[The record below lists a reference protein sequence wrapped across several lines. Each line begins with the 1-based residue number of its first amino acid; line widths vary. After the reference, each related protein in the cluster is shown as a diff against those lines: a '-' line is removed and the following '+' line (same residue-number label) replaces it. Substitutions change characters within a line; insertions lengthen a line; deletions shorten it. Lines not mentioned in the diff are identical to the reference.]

1 MKKNIVI
8 AIVVFAVT
16 AGVYLLTA
24 HLLRKVDP
32 PHTAY
37 FNYLADAFLQGRT
50 YLVNPPKTADLT
62 QFGGRWY
69 VPFLPLPAFLLLPWV
84 GIAGPEKTS
93 TVLFG
98 SLMGALN
105 AALVFLLLQALAK
118 RRWIR
123 LPTIDNLGLTLLF
136 SFGCVEWYIA
146 MEGSVWFL
154 SQVCT
159 VTFVLLSLWI
169 AVEFHSPALS
179 GIALALA
186 LFGRPHLIL
195 VCPLL
200 FAIGIQLSGEERG
213 EQHVSASRWI
223 VRWIVILL
231 FPLLVSVCLIL
242 GYNYLRF
249 GNYLDFGYLTENVN
263 PPLIKEFKIYGQ
275 FNLHYVPHNFW
286 SMILAGPQW
295 DANRKIISP
304 NRDGMSLFLTTPA
317 ILYIFQAL
325 KKNWLSLGAWIALA
339 LILVPLLTYYNTGWW
354 QFGYRFSLDFM
365 PVVVILLAIA
375 AGERLRSGFWILIW
389 LGVGINLWGAWW
401 FAQLHAT

>member
-24 HLLRKVDP
+24 HLLRKVDTP
-32 PHTAY
+32 DTAY
-37 FNYLADAFLQGRT
+37 FNYLADAFLHGRT
-50 YLVNPPKTADLT
+50 YLLNPPVTADLT
-62 QFGGRWY
+62 RFEGRWY

-84 GIAGPEKTS
+84 MIAGAEKTS

-105 AALVFLLLQALAK
+105 TALVFLLLQALAK

-136 SFGCVEWYIA
+136 GFGCVEWYIA

-179 GIALALA
+179 GTALALA
-186 LFGRPHLIL
+186 LFGRPHLVL

-200 FAIGIQLSGEERG
+200 FAIGIQLARDGNDRSSKVHPYRF
-213 EQHVSASRWI
+213 VLI
-223 VRWIVILL
+223 FILPL
-231 FPLLVSVCLIL
+231 FVSVCLIL
-242 GYNYLRF
+242 GYNHVRF
-249 GNYLDFGYLTENVN
+249 GDYLDFGYLTENVN
-263 PPLIKEFKIYGQ
+263 PPLIKDFKIYGQ

-286 SMILAGPQW
+286 SMILAGPEW
-295 DANRKIISP
+295 DAKRKIISP

-317 ILYIFQAL
+317 ILYVFQAL
-325 KKNWLSLGAWIALA
+325 KKTWLSLGAWIALA

-375 AGERLRSGFWILIW
+375 AGERLRTGFWLLIW

-401 FAQLHAT
+401 FAQLNAT

>member
-37 FNYLADAFLQGRT
+37 FNYLADAFLHGRT
-50 YLVNPPKTADLT
+50 YLVNPPTTADLT
-62 QFGGRWY
+62 QFEGRWY

-84 GIAGPEKTS
+84 GITGPEKTS

-159 VTFVLLSLWI
+159 ITFVLLSLWI

-200 FAIGIQLSGEERG
+200 FAIGIQLSEEERG
-213 EQHVSASRWI
+213 EQHASASRWI
-223 VRWIVILL
+223 MQWILILL
-231 FPLLVSVCLIL
+231 FPLLFSVCLIL

-249 GNYLDFGYLTENVN
+249 GNYLDFGYLTESVN
-263 PPLIKEFKIYGQ
+263 PSLIKEFKTYGQ

-286 SMILAGPQW
+286 SMILAGPEW
-295 DANRKIISP
+295 DAKRKIISP

-317 ILYIFQAL
+317 ILFVFQAL
-325 KKNWLSLGAWIALA
+325 KKTWLSLGAWIALA

-354 QFGYRFSLDFM
+354 QFGYRFGLDFM

-375 AGERLRSGFWILIW
+375 AGERLRTGFWILIW

>member
-32 PHTAY
+32 PDTAY
-37 FNYLADAFLQGRT
+37 FNYLAEAFLHGRT
-50 YLVNPPKTADLT
+50 YLVNPPRTADLT
-62 QFGGRWY
+62 QFEGRWY

-186 LFGRPHLIL
+186 LLGRPHLIL

-200 FAIGIQLSGEERG
+200 FAIGIQLAGEERLG
-213 EQHVSASRWI
+213 QQVSASRWI

-242 GYNYLRF
+242 AYNYLRF

-263 PPLIKEFKIYGQ
+263 QPLARDLKTYGQ
-275 FNLHYVPHNFW
+275 FNIHYVPHNFW
-286 SMILAGPQW
+286 SMILAGPEW
-295 DANRKIISP
+295 DAERKIISP

-317 ILYIFQAL
+317 ILFVFQSL
-325 KKNWLSLGAWIALA
+325 KKTWLSRGAWIALA
-339 LILVPLLTYYNTGWW
+339 LILIPLLTYYNTGWW

-365 PVVVILLAIA
+365 PVVVILLAIS
-375 AGERLRSGFWILIW
+375 AGEQLRPWFWVLIW
-389 LGVGINLWGAWW
+389 LGVGMNLWGVWW
-401 FAQLHAT
+401 FAQLNAG